1 MSTTVHGEDPDVA
14 EGSSVDPIV
23 AQPLKEQAPSQGIT
37 FINMENNSQ
46 HYAPHFI
53 YIILM

>member
-14 EGSSVDPIV
+14 EGSSVDPII

-46 HYAPHFI
+46 HYPPHFI